1 MAEAVINHINIP
13 FDPTSAADVP
23 ATLCQKVITVL
34 AEAVF
39 TVWRCR
45 ATAKGHRRHCA
56 EVADNHT
63 DSHAFRNRLDTRVIN
78 YISFIPRTPRR
89 GAICKGCAPPV
100 RHAPFC
106 LALWTDSFVSV
117 VSTPTISSRRM
128 SPRKRVYC
136 LVLVPCFYLFT
147 KRILSGIPRELESFR
162 KVSFTLSHHPR
173 PTILNNVQIRLL
185 GKFRIRL
192 NQCLVSIPQSTSLTY

>member
-1 MAEAVINHINIP
+1 MAEAVINYINIP

-23 ATLCQKVITVL
+23 ATLCQKVITGL

-45 ATAKGHRRHCA
+45 ATAKGHRRHCV

-63 DSHAFRNRLDTRVIN
+63 DSHARRNRLDAAVIN
-78 YISFIPRTPRR
+78 YISFIPRTPRQ

-117 VSTPTISSRRM
+117 VSTPTIISSRRM

-147 KRILSGIPRELESFR
+147 KRILSGIP
-162 KVSFTLSHHPR
+162 
-173 PTILNNVQIRLL
+173 
-185 GKFRIRL
+185 
-192 NQCLVSIPQSTSLTY
+192 